1 MCCRREP
8 KLLPVHLIHRLE
20 VRSGRPCQ
28 RHNPSQIHS
37 SLILFQ
43 WAFLF
48 ENWFASPKLLR
59 FINTL
64 VIGRFGTSTEA
75 TAAECWRFEGAFLAD
90 FEVRIGNKARHSKAL
105 KILAVKAWLMDVA
118 LKLQQPGNW
127 TNLWRAPRLRFLLQ
141 NSNRFSWDVKSMMM
155 LTLSLCDG
163 EQWSGLVALCADEGE
178 DAEFQCSLLMIIR
191 YWLMIFSRMRSK
203 GSRFTLGVWNLRV
216 CSLDVVQPFATVP
229 NRSQPSAN
237 VRVRSLWP
245 CLWRILQKWS

>member
-37 SLILFQ
+37 SFILLQ

-64 VIGRFGTSTEA
+64 VIGRLGTSTEA

-90 FEVRIGNKARHSKAL
+90 FEVRIGNKARHWRFLRWRLGWWMLHWNCSS
-105 KILAVKAWLMDVA
+105 LAMGQISDL
-118 LKLQQPGNW
+118 
-127 TNLWRAPRLRFLLQ
+127 RAPRLRFLLQ

-155 LTLSLCDG
+155 RTLSLCDG

-178 DAEFQCSLLMIIR
+178 DAEFQCSLLMIIQ
-191 YWLMIFSRMRSK
+191 YWLMIFPEC
-203 GSRFTLGVWNLRV
+203 VARV
-216 CSLDVVQPFATVP
+216 PV
-229 NRSQPSAN
+229 
-237 VRVRSLWP
+237 SLWGSGTWG
-245 CLWRILQKWS
+245 CVR